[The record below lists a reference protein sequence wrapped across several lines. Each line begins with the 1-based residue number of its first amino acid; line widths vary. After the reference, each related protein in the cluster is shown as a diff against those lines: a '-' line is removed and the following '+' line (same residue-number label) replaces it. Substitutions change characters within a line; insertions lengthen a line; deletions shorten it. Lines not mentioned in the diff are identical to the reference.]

1 MTQRSYTENLMKLSE
16 DYKSLILILKANPT
30 PTTQNWRLDGF
41 DNVATVFVSYHNQQ
55 KTEKLMV
62 FKIWKVF
69 DKKFNYF
76 VTIMSLSCQFEIEKI
91 FKNFL
96 KVQLLKNDRPLDL
109 L

>member
-1 MTQRSYTENLMKLSE
+1 MPERTYTENLIKLSE
-16 DYKSLILILKANPT
+16 DYKTLILVLKANPS

-41 DNVATVFVSYHNQQ
+41 DNVASAFVSYHNQQ

-76 VTIMSLSCQFEIEKI
+76 VTIMLLSCQFVIEKF

-96 KVQLLKNDRPLDL
+96 KVQLV
-109 L
+109 